1 MDDGIDPFSH
11 GGLPSTA
18 KKAFITRFRTF
29 IWLPTTVIQ
38 YRNSRVPAAVLGA
51 GAF

>member
-1 MDDGIDPFSH
+1 MFG
-11 GGLPSTA
+11 
-18 KKAFITRFRTF
+18 R
-29 IWLPTTVIQ
+29 LPTTVIQ